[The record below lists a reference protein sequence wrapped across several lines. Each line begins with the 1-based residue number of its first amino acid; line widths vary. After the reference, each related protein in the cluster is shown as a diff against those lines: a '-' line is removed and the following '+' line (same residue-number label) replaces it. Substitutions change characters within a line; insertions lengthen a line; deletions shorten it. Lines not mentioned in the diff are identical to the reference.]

1 MAAMPVPA
9 RSESAATEGTGSETE
24 AVPNPSE
31 SSPPSEDPAASSSAP
46 IDERVQ
52 REPAAT
58 DPEAAEPLGVA
69 PEEAAPEDEFL
80 PTEEV
85 NQTLERRWTDAV
97 DSVAEK
103 VQTGERTAADADALF
118 VELVKDLRRE
128 MTKLRE
134 YVREDGA
141 ATERVIEKY
150 ARVREMY
157 ETRIRLLDLVSPEF
171 RKLVTGAGPEGVDE
185 LRLELRVLA
194 THLVYQTLRIPH
206 DVSQRIADARVAPIP
221 AVSDGLKLL
230 VALGLFFTWR
240 RWAKRELPGIQS
252 RLGMARFRDP
262 SFGRMERVVA
272 FVRRVRNPLEW
283 MFLSSALFAVLSL
296 GHAADLEAVAAT
308 VVWWFLIAW
317 LAVSVGRAV
326 MARRFK
332 STDEELEKL
341 RTRSLRLIAAWLLV
355 IGMGLSIAADVTG
368 RGTLYAWVWR
378 AFFALTIPT
387 VVALVVWWRSR
398 IFNALVFE
406 AERSNFAA
414 GLVKNR
420 HGLGG
425 IVAAAVGVLYLLM
438 VRTMSRALRS
448 MENFEGGRRALSA
461 LTQFEIIVAP
471 LSAPES
477 DEPEKAISE
486 ELRHRI
492 VDTEV
497 GDIDGVADQV
507 LDAISAKIGLHD
519 RSLVLVGERG
529 AGKSRIVRRIK
540 QRHESE
546 ITLVNCPFD
555 GAVSF
560 SARLGQ
566 ACGIGDADVTPE
578 SFGKWIA
585 QSGTKMVVLE
595 NIQRMTR
602 ASMGGGYG
610 YEQMLPYL
618 SAAYDHC
625 SWCFTI
631 DSSALNYVVALR
643 GNVVAAPVHVPQWS
657 EEKIRELIEAK
668 CENLGLEFDVGDFR
682 VPRHIELDVD
692 ARRGDR
698 RRSGFYRLL
707 WHACE
712 GNPASAVEV
721 FVRSLRTGMGRELFV
736 REIRE
741 PAIEDLEQQSLTT
754 LLILK
759 FILQCEYST
768 VDEIAWG
775 LGLAHRQVETAI
787 TAATGNMWV
796 IQEGDRYRVSSR
808 WFRTLTRY
816 LMRRNLM
823 SSPSKGGDS

>member
-425 IVAAAVGVLYLLM
+425 SRSSWRRSARRN
-438 VRTMSRALRS
+438 RTSPK
-448 MENFEGGRRALSA
+448 RRFPKNCATESSTRKWA
-461 LTQFEIIVAP
+461 ISTASPTRYSTQFP
-471 LSAPES
+471 RKSDCTTGLSFSSASAAPEN
-477 DEPEKAISE
+477 P
-486 ELRHRI
+486 
-492 VDTEV
+492 
-497 GDIDGVADQV
+497 G
-507 LDAISAKIGLHD
+507 
-519 RSLVLVGERG
+519 
-529 AGKSRIVRRIK
+529 
-540 QRHESE
+540 
-546 ITLVNCPFD
+546 
-555 GAVSF
+555 
-560 SARLGQ
+560 
-566 ACGIGDADVTPE
+566 
-578 SFGKWIA
+578 SFGESS
-585 QSGTKMVVLE
+585 SGTKAKSRWSIAPLTARSRLALDSARPAVSA
-595 NIQRMTR
+595 TR
-602 ASMGGGYG
+602 TS
-610 YEQMLPYL
+610 LRNL
-618 SAAYDHC
+618 SANG
-625 SWCFTI
+625 SRNRERKWWCWKT
-631 DSSALNYVVALR
+631 SN
-643 GNVVAAPVHVPQWS
+643 G
-657 EEKIRELIEAK
+657 
-668 CENLGLEFDVGDFR
+668 
-682 VPRHIELDVD
+682 
-692 ARRGDR
+692 
-698 RRSGFYRLL
+698 
-707 WHACE
+707 
-712 GNPASAVEV
+712 
-721 FVRSLRTGMGRELFV
+721 
-736 REIRE
+736 
-741 PAIEDLEQQSLTT
+741 
-754 LLILK
+754 
-759 FILQCEYST
+759 
-768 VDEIAWG
+768 
-775 LGLAHRQVETAI
+775 
-787 TAATGNMWV
+787 
-796 IQEGDRYRVSSR
+796 
-808 WFRTLTRY
+808 
-816 LMRRNLM
+816 
-823 SSPSKGGDS
+823 